1 MKGRNSR
8 EGWDG
13 SIWKL
18 FAIWIRSQAAHRHRL
33 QPHRL
38 ALRRGKYAA
47 CLQCYFPP
55 RLLSILFLPWFLLP
69 RHSCAITSAQICQ
82 PGLVNHAHLA
92 SCRPS
97 CRKEAGP
104 AHVFTFSSYLACL
117 VKKKKKGKGKKMFA
131 LCAVAS
137 PKTAEEK
144 GGHDAA
150 VCPHTHGTH
159 TLTAGTYM

>member
-55 RLLSILFLPWFLLP
+55 RLLSILFLPWFPLP
-69 RHSCAITSAQICQ
+69 RHSCAIMSAQICQ
-82 PGLVNHAHLA
+82 LGLVNHAHLA
-92 SCRPS
+92 SCRQS

-104 AHVFTFSSYLACL
+104 AHVFTSSSYLACL
-117 VKKKKKGKGKKMFA
+117 VKKEKRKGKKNVWS
-131 LCAVAS
+131 LCCGLAKDSRRERWA
-137 PKTAEEK
+137 
-144 GGHDAA
+144 
-150 VCPHTHGTH
+150 
-159 TLTAGTYM
+159 